1 MKYTTAIAIV
11 VCSCLLMVSGMS
23 FAEETAKT
31 PDQAKAA
38 APAETATAAPAAAPE
53 EKKPET
59 MQEKM
64 GNLLSKMV
72 AAAKRVKDYTATFT
86 KQEIVDGKQWPLET
100 VFMKAKA
107 KPHCVY
113 LKWIKEPNKG
123 RESLYC
129 QGKYDNEIQAHEGS
143 GFSSIF
149 GTVSLDPTGSMAMKG
164 NRHPITDAGIHHTVK
179 LIQDDFALAQKHPE
193 HGVIYTNFLEAK
205 VNGQPSYCVLAL
217 QPEDKKLGYYAY
229 KAEIC
234 IHKKL
239 YLPTSVKIW
248 DHKDKLVEQYTY
260 SNYKI
265 NPGLTDADFD
275 KKNKDYDF

>member
-1 MKYTTAIAIV
+1 MKFATKLTIV
-11 VCSCLLMVSGMS
+11 LCACSLLVAGIS
-23 FAEETAKT
+23 FAEDKAPKADAAKV
-31 PDQAKAA
+31 AKVPAEAPAA
-38 APAETATAAPAAAPE
+38 APAEAPV

-64 GNLLSKMV
+64 GKLLGKMLK
-72 AAAKRVKDYTATFT
+72 ASKRVKNYTTVFT
-86 KQEIVDGKQWPLET
+86 KQEIVDGKLWPLET

-113 LKWIKEPNKG
+113 MKWTKDPNKG

-129 QGKYDNEIQAHEGS
+129 KGKYDNEIQAHEGS

-149 GTVSLDPTGSMAMKG
+149 GTVSLDPKGSMAMKG
-164 NRHPITDAGIHHTVK
+164 NRHPITEAGIHHTVN
-179 LIQDDFALAQKHPE
+179 LIQNDFKLAQKHPE

-205 VNGQPSYCVLAL
+205 IHGQPSYCVLAM

-239 YLPTSVKIW
+239 SLPTSVKIW
-248 DHKDKLVEQYTY
+248 DQQRQA
-260 SNYKI
+260 
-265 NPGLTDADFD
+265 G
-275 KKNKDYDF
+275 